1 MKNIISFI
9 MLFSLIILAVN
20 AITVDEIIDK
30 VDDNMVYSD
39 MKFTATMNIIEN
51 NEERS
56 MTMDIFLMD
65 ESNVLIE
72 VLTSS
77 TGHTN
82 RFLKKRDQMW
92 LYIPSAGH
100 SIRIKGHM
108 LKEGFM
114 GSDFSYEDMS
124 ENRSTGELYD
134 MELISEDTLY
144 VIKLTAKS
152 EDAPYKMKMEY
163 ISKDVFLPIKE
174 EIYSSTGRLLK
185 EFYIMDYKAIGNRYI
200 PKTMEMYDLL
210 QQGSRTEIIYD
221 EINVNANLPEHYF
234 SKAYLER

>member
-1 MKNIISFI
+1 MKATLVLLILISVIF
-9 MLFSLIILAVN
+9 LHAV
-20 AITVDEIIDK
+20 TVAEIIDR
-30 VDDNMVYSD
+30 VDENMVYRD
-39 MKFTATMNIIEN
+39 MKFTASMTITEN
-51 NEERS
+51 NEQRS
-56 MTMDIFLMD
+56 MTMNIFLKD
-65 ESNVLIE
+65 EDNVLIE
-72 VLTSS
+72 VLTST

-82 RFLKKRDQMW
+82 RFMKKKDQMW

-124 ENRSTGELYD
+124 ENRSTDDLYD

-144 VIKLTAKS
+144 IIKLTAKS

-163 ISKDVFLPIKE
+163 ISKDSYLPVKE

-185 EFYIMDYKAIGNRYI
+185 EFYIMDYEYTDNRYI
-200 PKTMEMYDLL
+200 PTKMVMYDLL
-210 QQGSRTEIIYD
+210 QQGSSTEIKYD
-221 EINVNANLPEHYF
+221 EIDVNANLQEHYF